1 MSHDERQRFCVSVY
15 LWVSVSVC
23 FCVCVLCLSVSV
35 LVYLSVCVSL
45 CLYVSVCM
53 SLLCLCVSTYP
64 CTCVSLCVCMSMCLC
79 DRVSVCMFLCLC
91 VYMTFSGESAVAPHL
106 RPHQLPSHYELS
118 AETDMARLPRVSLEV
133 QVEVT
138 ATPAVLT
145 HLNHSCICKVPH
157 PLDLEREVPS
167 PWILS

>member
-1 MSHDERQRFCVSVY
+1 MGLCVCV
-15 LWVSVSVC
+15 LLCLCSVSVC
-23 FCVCVLCLSVSV
+23 LCACISVCLCVSV
-35 LVYLSVCVSL
+35 LVCVCLHVSVVSLYVYISMYLCVSV
-45 CLYVSVCM
+45 CLYVYVSV
-53 SLLCLCVSTYP
+53 
-64 CTCVSLCVCMSMCLC
+64 CLC

-91 VYMTFSGESAVAPHL
+91 VYVTFSGESAVAPHL
-106 RPHQLPSHYELS
+106 RPHPLPSHHELS
-118 AETDMARLPRVSLEV
+118 AETDMSRLPRVSLEV

-167 PWILS
+167 PWILP